1 MRYTFEIQDT
11 QTNEARKYRDDFDW
25 EDEGHMLFMF
35 RDGNYSCDCNRELF
49 FQRAAG
55 EPETDLDEVSCG
67 DGRYVIA
74 RALREDGSSV
84 EIDAKPQPVARPP
97 LGPR

>member
-1 MRYTFEIQDT
+1 MRYAFEIHDT
-11 QTNEARKYRDDFDW
+11 ETNETRQYQDSYDWDD
-25 EDEGHMLFMF
+25 ESHMLYMF

-49 FQRAAG
+49 FQRAVG

-74 RALREDGSSV
+74 RAMREDGSFLA
-84 EIDAKPQPVARPP
+84 IDAKPQPAARPAP
-97 LGPR
+97 GPR